1 MSMGEGGLRR
11 ELFVVMSS
19 LKCNTLII
27 YNYACQ
33 MHHYHTSFYH
43 KSPLLW
49 YMRV

>member
-27 YNYACQ
+27 YNYVCQ
-33 MHHYHTSFYH
+33 MHHYYTSFYH

-49 YMRV
+49 YIRV